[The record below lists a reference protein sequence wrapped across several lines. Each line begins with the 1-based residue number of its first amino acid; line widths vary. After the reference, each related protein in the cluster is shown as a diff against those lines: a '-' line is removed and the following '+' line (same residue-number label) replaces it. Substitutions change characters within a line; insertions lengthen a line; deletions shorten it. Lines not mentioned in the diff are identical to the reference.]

1 MCGVRDLLKRA
12 RESVSTHRY
21 DSQTQLITR
30 TAIKLQKIMPRD
42 SHCVEDWDQIERF
55 LPIFWINLP
64 I

>member
-1 MCGVRDLLKRA
+1 MCGVTDLLKRA

-30 TAIKLQKIMPRD
+30 KAIKVQKIMPRD
-42 SHCVEDWDQIERF
+42 SNSVEDLGEIERF